1 MLINISLEV
10 KHLFFEFAA
19 LNVNEGEIS
28 DIEKELSRLAIPA
41 MSVESNHMISSRS
54 DKEFRP
60 ILNLT
65 DESYEEKGKERKK
78 SKENMSKENRNA
90 KGQRPNV
97 RKSQGVSVEG
107 NENKNT
113 PRESKKTNPKRSSL
127 DPKKRKDNPNIAVN
141 KESQKPTKKSV
152 ESRTN
157 VSKKTPRTNVSKAKD
172 KLQSTSER
180 LLIEHDEVIG
190 EELSQMNHSYDDENG
205 HYGGITPSV
214 TMLHVDDDMGYE
226 DEFTYN
232 RSSTVNLEEELSSQ
246 KGYITSQNRS
256 SYQQTKEELSNWVG
270 ISLSP

>member
-1 MLINISLEV
+1 MEV
-10 KHLFFEFAA
+10 THLFFEFAA

-28 DIEKELSRLAIPA
+28 EIEKELSRLTIPSISMEA
-41 MSVESNHMISSRS
+41 NHMISSRS

-65 DESYEEKGKERKK
+65 DENYEEKGKERKK
-78 SKENMSKENRNA
+78 SKENMTKENRNA
-90 KGQRPNV
+90 KGQKPNM

-113 PRESKKTNPKRSSL
+113 PRELKKTNPKRSTL
-127 DPKKRKDNPNIAVN
+127 DPKKRKDNPNISVN

-152 ESRTN
+152 ENRTN
-157 VSKKTPRTNVSKAKD
+157 VSKKTPKANVPKAKD

-180 LLIEHDEVIG
+180 LLIEHDEVIS
-190 EELSQMNHSYDDENG
+190 EDLPQMDHSYDDENG

-214 TMLHVDDDMGYE
+214 TMLHVDDMGNE

-246 KGYITSQNRS
+246 KGYFTSQSRTP
-256 SYQQTKEELSNWVG
+256 YQQTKEQLSNWVS
-270 ISLSP
+270 ISFSLRCT